1 MRLCLRR
8 REFIAGLGGA
18 AAWPL
23 AAPAQ
28 RPEMPVVGL
37 LSPGSPEV
45 LADAIAAFRNGL
57 TESGF
62 IEGRNVTID
71 YRFAGNV
78 ADRLRELAVDL
89 VRRRVTVI
97 TTTSLDAALAAKEAT
112 PTIPIVFSTGGD
124 PVQYGLIA
132 SLSRPGGNVTGIN
145 YMSGDLGPKRLQ
157 LLHDLLPAASRFAAL
172 VDPTY
177 PTAESQIAEVVAA
190 ASSLRLPIE
199 VVTARTSR
207 EIDAAFVSL
216 VQKRIDALWVDV
228 PTLFFIRAL
237 QVATLATYHRVPSI
251 YGYRRYVE
259 LGGLMS
265 YGPDLPDQS
274 RLAGIYVGRIL
285 KGEKPSDLP
294 VMRPTKFQFVINMQT
309 ARIFGIEVP
318 PTLLAIADEVIE

>member
-62 IEGRNVTID
+62 IEGGNVTID

-78 ADRLRELAVDL
+78 ANRLRELAADL

-172 VDPTY
+172 VDPTF
-177 PTAESQIAEVVAA
+177 PGAESRIAEVAAA
-190 ASSLRLPIE
+190 ASCLGYPSRSSPRAPI
-199 VVTARTSR
+199 AR
-207 EIDAAFVSL
+207 
-216 VQKRIDALWVDV
+216 
-228 PTLFFIRAL
+228 P
-237 QVATLATYHRVPSI
+237 
-251 YGYRRYVE
+251 
-259 LGGLMS
+259 
-265 YGPDLPDQS
+265 
-274 RLAGIYVGRIL
+274 
-285 KGEKPSDLP
+285 
-294 VMRPTKFQFVINMQT
+294 MRH
-309 ARIFGIEVP
+309 
-318 PTLLAIADEVIE
+318 L

>member
-1 MRLCLRR
+1 MNRR
-8 REFIAGLGGA
+8 DFIAAVGGA
-18 AAWPL
+18 VAWPL
-23 AAPAQ
+23 AARAQ
-28 RPEMPVVGL
+28 QRAMPVIGY
-37 LSPGSPEV
+37 LSLGSPEL
-45 LADAIAAFRNGL
+45 LANEIAAFRSGL
-57 TESGF
+57 SESGF

-71 YRFAGNV
+71 YRFAGDV
-78 ADRLRELAVDL
+78 ADRLRELAADL

-132 SLSRPGGNVTGIN
+132 SFSRPGGNVTGIN
-145 YMSGDLGPKRLQ
+145 YMSSDLGPKRLQ

-172 VDPTY
+172 FDPTF
-177 PTAESQIAEVVAA
+177 PGAESRIAEIAVA
-190 ASSLRLPIE
+190 ASSLGLPIE
-199 VVTARTSR
+199 VVTARTNR

-216 VQKRIDALWVDV
+216 VQKRIDALWVD
-228 PTLFFIRAL
+228 PSALFTLRAL
-237 QVATLATYHRVPSI
+237 QVVTLATYHRVPAI
-251 YGYRRYVE
+251 YAYRRYVDF
-259 LGGLMS
+259 GGLMS
-265 YGPDLPDQS
+265 YGPDLPDQD

>member
-1 MRLCLRR
+1 
-8 REFIAGLGGA
+8 
-18 AAWPL
+18 
-23 AAPAQ
+23 
-28 RPEMPVVGL
+28 
-37 LSPGSPEV
+37 
-45 LADAIAAFRNGL
+45 
-57 TESGF
+57 
-62 IEGRNVTID
+62 
-71 YRFAGNV
+71 
-78 ADRLRELAVDL
+78 
-89 VRRRVTVI
+89 VTVI

-112 PTIPIVFSTGGD
+112 STIPIVFSTGGD

-132 SLSRPGGNVTGIN
+132 SFSRPGGNVTGIN
-145 YMSGDLGPKRLQ
+145 YMSSDLGPKRLQ

-172 VDPTY
+172 VDPTF
-177 PTAESQIAEVVAA
+177 PSAESQIAEVAAA

-228 PTLFFIRAL
+228 PTLFFIRAV
-237 QVATLATYHRVPSI
+237 QVVTLAAYHRVPAI
-251 YGYRRYVE
+251 YAYRRYVE
-259 LGGLMS
+259 CGGLMS
-265 YGPDLPDQS
+265 YGPDLPDQF

-318 PTLLAIADEVIE
+318 PTLVAIADELIE